1 MQADINGGAAA
12 MIGHFSNI
20 LCVITS
26 INEQQ
31 ALVEQALHVAES
43 HQASLTLHLALESL
57 PPNASLVMA
66 SFAYIDSQQSL
77 KEDAQERLQS
87 MVDKL
92 KVTER
97 PDTLVTVGKH
107 YYDVIQQVMH
117 ASHDLVIS
125 QARSGVSGFLFG
137 ADAMHLLRKCPCP
150 VWLIHQETAR
160 NYKSV
165 MAAVDVNYHFT
176 HEENQ
181 TRRQL
186 NEAVIAS
193 AAEVALLE
201 NARLHI
207 VHVYDAAPR
216 HMMRDGLM
224 RSHQQ
229 QMDNA
234 LAELKKERSEEL
246 ATLVASLQ
254 QKFDDRSLGYLQP
267 EVHLSDGHPAEGLCR
282 MAESLQADVVV
293 MGTVARVGVPGLLMG
308 NTAEDVLSNLDCAVL
323 ALKPEG
329 FESIVPKDNN

>member
-1 MQADINGGAAA
+1 M
-12 MIGHFSNI
+12 MGHYNNI

-26 INEQQ
+26 ISEQQ
-31 ALVEQALHVAES
+31 ALVEQALHVADS

-77 KEDAQERLQS
+77 KEEAGQRLQA
-87 MVDKL
+87 MADKL
-92 KVTER
+92 NATER
-97 PDTLVTVGKH
+97 PATLVTVGKP

-117 ASHDLVIS
+117 AKHDLVIS
-125 QARSGVSGFLFG
+125 QARSGMSGFLFG

-150 VWLIHQETAR
+150 VWLIHRETAR
-160 NYKSV
+160 NYKTV
-165 MAAVDVNYHFT
+165 MAAVDVNYHYT
-176 HEENQ
+176 RAENQ

-186 NEAVIAS
+186 NEAVMVS
-193 AAEVALLE
+193 AAEIALLE

-216 HMMRDGLM
+216 HMLRDGLM

-246 ATLVASLQ
+246 ARLVASLE
-254 QKFDDRSLGYLQP
+254 QKFDQQSLGYLQP
-267 EVHLSDGHPAEGLCR
+267 EVHLADGHPAEGLCR
-282 MAESLQADVVV
+282 MAESLPADVVV

-308 NTAEDVLSNLDCAVL
+308 NTAEDVLNNLDCAVL

-329 FESIVPKDNN
+329 FESIVPQEDN